1 MTYLAEGDLAR
12 ARAVLAEAPKQIE
25 PAALVAQVAQYYD
38 LTWVL
43 DDAQRRLLLSLEP
56 GAFDDDEPSWAL
68 NMAVAYAL
76 QGDQA
81 SCRKFAEKA
90 IAGFQEQL
98 RQGTKDPQRDMA
110 LALALAYAGQKD
122 DAIRQGMKAVAGVP
136 LSKDGYTGVYVQHQ
150 FARLY
155 ILVGEP
161 EKALEQLEPLLNVP
175 YILTP
180 AWLKIDPTFDPLR
193 KNPRFQRLVAGAK

>member
-1 MTYLAEGDLAR
+1 M
-12 ARAVLAEAPKQIE
+12 
-25 PAALVAQVAQYYD
+25 AQ
-38 LTWVL
+38 
-43 DDAQRRLLLSLEP
+43 
-56 GAFDDDEPSWAL
+56 
-68 NMAVAYAL
+68 AYAL

-81 SCRKFAEKA
+81 SSRKLAERA

-122 DAIRQGMKAVAGVP
+122 DAIREGMKAVAGVP

-180 AWLKIDPTFDPLR
+180 AWLKIDPNFDPLR
-193 KNPRFQRLVAGAK
+193 GNPRFQRLVAGAK